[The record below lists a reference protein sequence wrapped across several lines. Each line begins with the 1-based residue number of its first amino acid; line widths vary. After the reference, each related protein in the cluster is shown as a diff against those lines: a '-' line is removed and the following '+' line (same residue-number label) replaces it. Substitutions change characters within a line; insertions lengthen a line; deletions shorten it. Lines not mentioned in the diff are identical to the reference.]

1 MYRLCRFF
9 ISDITAGE
17 NLLRNAFVPIVRE
30 SGRADHGVLF
40 AANGTCKTTV
50 LSFILNVFSP
60 DQRRFVQHLQS
71 TGDKTL
77 EQYLIPGRP
86 AVVMLDMAS
95 LDAPTLFDAAP
106 EAHLVLGQLLYRH
119 RSAADKVDR
128 LFFIAQSPD
137 FFDRLHSDWNGLLG
151 RERPWRT
158 VRDFATPHVQHT
170 TSQKEWTDT
179 LDRLGLDPWL
189 IDRQIDFARSEGGI
203 KDAFKFRSE
212 EEFLNFFLGC
222 VADMDAAI
230 TLRNTIG
237 TSLKKME
244 DRPRKIAQLGVARD
258 LKERIAD
265 FDVLAH
271 TWRDAGAAVAAAQAV
286 LGEAAHLMK
295 QADDAASRKL
305 KILEPSMKE
314 AGEQRLAASTMREA
328 AQANILAV
336 QRFQIR
342 QQIAQAERE
351 RDLAEQ
357 EIQAFNGEANA
368 LNAADVIAAIR
379 RKRAEAEIM
388 RDALLQADE
397 TLSPM
402 LQRIDTL
409 ALQYHA
415 RIDGERQD
423 LLAAIGEREVQ
434 IAELESEAK
443 AAGDRR
449 DALVARNADL
459 EEKILDNTTRIRA
472 AEESCNALPMQP
484 GERPEDTRDRL
495 SDAIGDMDARITAA
509 RGRRTALEEEVHIND
524 NRWRTLQKKQSET
537 EVNLA
542 QAQARMADEARQR
555 AKLLASTHL
564 QRVAGALDFEPT
576 SAELVSRFDDTIARS
591 RDRLEN
597 ETRRRQDLTME
608 MERLA
613 GIETLTA
620 DGQTRRLIAHYH
632 ASGISPGE
640 LKAYPEYLAGLY
652 ESPEEIAR
660 FIESDPGRFTGIMA
674 ATQAVVEA
682 VQDQSVPGWLHR
694 PVVVSTPCPPDAL
707 TAIDQ
712 VVICPVDPG
721 VYSKDHREQT
731 LAQLRE
737 RRDAIEK
744 AIAEK
749 TEELREMEADSRD
762 LHAYRERFAD
772 TAAVGSLAERVRELE
787 QRMAALAAEIMEA
800 ENLAETLRERKAEQE
815 QSIQTLAADVAG
827 LAERRKQVENWLAQY
842 AQLENWKRDTEEMF
856 AAKDA
861 LVARIDAEGTALERI
876 REEKSH
882 LQGDNQVRHTQLKGL
897 DDRAGDVAKP
907 ENADLSDEDR
917 DAALAMDVRTLKTL
931 FEQARDSQRR
941 KADELGIDVL
951 QRELDA
957 LQQIIAQRESRLDT
971 LRREHTFDAAIA
983 DDWAARST
991 ADREERRAAVG
1002 GAITARTGTVGELR
1016 SRIDYQQRE
1025 VQRLNDE
1032 LAERGRKGIRPDIL
1046 EDDLDGQDLNGVI
1059 HRLQRE
1065 AQRHDEAHE
1074 RLNLRCRELQAALK
1088 AHEDWRQET
1097 RIGLAETQA
1106 FPPVWDKQSPRAD
1119 WPEIEGAPTVET
1131 AVAAV
1136 RRLQTQVRERM
1147 ATHAAARHTVEAAR
1161 SRMGSGFDRFQADL
1175 QGERFR
1181 SHLPAVIDELR
1192 RHDTESLGTQAAELI
1207 RRCEEI
1213 AQNIESDLS
1222 ISQQIMDNLVEMLLS
1237 RAKEYHQKLQTAA
1250 QQNLPED
1257 VYVYGGQSILRA
1269 GTRLD
1274 FTRHGED
1281 FRRSVEN
1288 WLHELIQQDRLPE
1301 VNPRA
1306 GNCLGG
1312 ELLYQLLGAATG
1324 KKIFGIR
1331 LLKCDDTGRNYE
1343 PVGKDLGSG
1352 GEALTT
1358 SVLLYTLLISMRKKR
1373 HSHPDGRIPAFLVL
1387 DNPLGVCNRSD
1398 FLDAQLKVARAM
1410 GIQCVYLTGIND
1422 RESLALFELR
1432 VAIRKGSKKVEIDQ
1446 TAYDLL
1452 EVAELHVEKTD
1463 DPVLA

>member
-1 MYRLCRFF
+1 LF

-17 NLLRNAFVPIVRE
+17 NLLRNAYVPIVRE

-50 LSFILNVFSP
+50 LSFVLNVFSP

-86 AVVMLDMAS
+86 AVVMLDMTS

-128 LFFIAQSPD
+128 LFFLAQSPD
-137 FFDRLHSDWNGLLG
+137 FFDRLRSGWNGLLD
-151 RERPWRT
+151 RNRPWRA
-158 VRDFATPHVQHT
+158 VRDFATPQVQHT

-212 EEFLNFFLGC
+212 AEFLNFFLGC
-222 VADMDAAI
+222 VADMDAAV
-230 TLRNTIG
+230 TLRGTIG
-237 TSLKKME
+237 KSLKKME

-258 LKERIAD
+258 LKARIAD
-265 FDVLAH
+265 FDVLARS
-271 TWRDAGAAVAAAQAV
+271 WRDAGVAVAASQAV

-295 QADDAASRKL
+295 RADDAAGRKL
-305 KILEPSMKE
+305 KILEPAIKE
-314 AGEQRLAASTMREA
+314 AEGQRQTAHAKREVARANALVVQRL
-328 AQANILAV
+328 QV
-336 QRFQIR
+336 R
-342 QQIAQAERE
+342 QQIARAEKE
-351 RDLAEQ
+351 RARAEQ
-357 EIQAFNGEANA
+357 EIQAFKYEDNA
-368 LNAADVIAAIR
+368 LNAADVIADIR
-379 RKRAEAEIM
+379 RCRAEARIK
-388 RDALLQADE
+388 RDTLLQADE

-415 RIDGERQD
+415 RIDGDRRD
-423 LLAAIGEREVQ
+423 LLGAISRREAQ
-434 IAELESEAK
+434 IAELESDAK
-443 AAGDRR
+443 AAADRR
-449 DALVARNADL
+449 EALVVRQTDL
-459 EEKILDNTTRIRA
+459 EAKILDNTARIQA
-472 AEESCNALPMQP
+472 AEESRKSLPMQP
-484 GERPEDTRDRL
+484 GEDPEDTRNRL
-495 SDAIGDMDARITAA
+495 GEAIGDMEDRITAV
-509 RGRRTALEEEVHIND
+509 RGRRKVLEEEMRSND
-524 NRWRTLQKKQSET
+524 SRWRTLQKKQSQT
-537 EVNLA
+537 EVHRD
-542 QAQARMADEARQR
+542 QTHARMADEARQR
-555 AKLLASTHL
+555 EKLLASPHL
-564 QRVAGALDFEPT
+564 QRVAGTPAFEPT

-597 ETRRRQDLTME
+597 QVRKRLDLTME
-608 MERLA
+608 TERLA
-613 GIETLTA
+613 GVETLTA
-620 DGQTRRLIAHYH
+620 DDQTRRLIAHYH
-632 ASGISPGE
+632 ANGISPGE

-652 ESPEEIAR
+652 ASPDEIAR
-660 FIESDPGRFTGIMA
+660 FIKSDPGRFTGVMA
-674 ATQAVVEA
+674 ATEAVVEA
-682 VQDQSVPGWLHR
+682 VLDLPVPPWFHR
-694 PVVVSTPCPPDAL
+694 PVVLSTPCPPDAL
-707 TAIDQ
+707 TAIEQ
-712 VVICPVDPG
+712 AVICPGDPG
-721 VYSKDHREQT
+721 VYSKNHREKM
-731 LAQLRE
+731 LARLRE
-737 RRDAIEK
+737 RRAAMEKVIE
-744 AIAEK
+744 EK
-749 TEELREMEADSRD
+749 TGELREMEADSRD
-762 LHAYRERFAD
+762 LHAYREHYAD
-772 TAAVGSLAERVRELE
+772 AAAVDSLAERGRELD
-787 QRMAALAAEIMEA
+787 QRLAALAVEIMDTEH
-800 ENLAETLRERKAEQE
+800 LAETLRERKAQ
-815 QSIQTLAADVAG
+815 QDQAIQDLAANMVR
-827 LAERRKQVENWLAQY
+827 LAEHRSQVEAWLERY
-842 AQLENWKRDTEEMF
+842 ALLDDWKRDAEEMIG
-856 AAKDA
+856 AKSA
-861 LVARIDAEGTALERI
+861 LVARMDAERAALERI
-876 REEKSH
+876 REAKSR
-882 LQGDNQVRHTQLKGL
+882 LQGDNRERHAQLKGL

-907 ENADLSDEDR
+907 ENANLSEPDR
-917 DAALAMDVRTLKTL
+917 EAALTMDLRTLKTL
-931 FEQARDSQRR
+931 FEEARDGQRR
-941 KADELGIDVL
+941 KADELGIDAL
-951 QRELDA
+951 QRELDG
-957 LQQIIAQRESRLDT
+957 LLHSIAERDSRLDA
-971 LRREHTFDAAIA
+971 LRREHAFDAAVA
-983 DDWAARST
+983 DGWAARS
-991 ADREERRAAVG
+991 AAEREERRAAVAA
-1002 GAITARTGTVGELR
+1002 AITAHTGTVGELR
-1016 SRIDYQQRE
+1016 SRIDYQQRD

-1032 LAERGRKGIRPDIL
+1032 LAERARKGVRPDIL
-1046 EDDLDGQDLNGVI
+1046 EEDLGEQDLDGVI

-1065 AQRHDEAHE
+1065 AQRHDETHE

-1088 AHEDWRQET
+1088 LHTDWRQET

-1106 FPPVWDKQSPRAD
+1106 FPPVWDQHSPRTD
-1119 WPEIEGAPTVET
+1119 WPEIEGAATVET
-1131 AVAAV
+1131 AIAAV
-1136 RRLQTQVRERM
+1136 RALQTQVRERM
-1147 ATHAAARHTVEAAR
+1147 AACEAEREAVEVVR
-1161 SRMGSGFDRFQADL
+1161 SRMGKGFERLQADL

-1192 RHDTESLGTQAAELI
+1192 RHDTESLGNQAEELVD
-1207 RRCEEI
+1207 RCEAI

-1222 ISQQIMDNLVEMLLS
+1222 ISQQIMDNLVDMLLS

-1250 QQNLPED
+1250 QQCLPED
-1257 VYVYGGQSILRA
+1257 VYVYGGRSILRA

-1274 FTRHGED
+1274 FARHGED

-1358 SVLLYTLLISMRKKR
+1358 AVLLYTVLISMRKKR

-1398 FLDAQLKVARAM
+1398 FLDTQLKVARAM

-1422 RESLALFELR
+1422 RESLDLFELR
-1432 VAIRKGSKKVEIDQ
+1432 VAIRKRNKKVEIGQ

-1463 DPVLA
+1463 EPILA

>member
-1 MYRLCRFF
+1 MYRLCKIF

-30 SGRADHGVLF
+30 SGQADHGVLF

-71 TGDKTL
+71 SGDKTM

-119 RSAADKVDR
+119 RSAKDKVDR
-128 LFFIAQSPD
+128 HFFIAHSPD
-137 FFDRLHSDWNGLLG
+137 FFDRLREKWNPLLDQDQ
-151 RERPWRT
+151 PWRT
-158 VRDFATPHVQHT
+158 VRDFAAPHVQYT
-170 TSQKEWTDT
+170 TSQKEWTDI

-212 EEFLNFFLGC
+212 AEFLNFFLGC
-222 VADMDAAI
+222 VADMDAAV
-230 TLRNTIG
+230 TLRDTIG
-237 TSLKKME
+237 KSLKKME

-258 LKERIAD
+258 LKARIAD
-265 FDVLAH
+265 FDLLAR
-271 TWRDAGAAVAAAQAV
+271 TWRDAGDAVAASQAV

-295 QADDAASRKL
+295 QADDAAARKL
-305 KILEPSMKE
+305 KNLEPEMKE
-314 AGEQRLAASTMREA
+314 ADGQRLAVHARREA
-328 AQANILAV
+328 ARANALAV

-342 QQIAQAERE
+342 QQIAQTQRE
-351 RDLAEQ
+351 RDQAEQ
-357 EIQAFNGEANA
+357 EIQALKGEENA
-368 LNAADVIAAIR
+368 INAADVIADIR
-379 RKRAEAEIM
+379 RNRAEAQIR

-402 LQRIDTL
+402 LERIDTL

-415 RIDGERQD
+415 RLDGDRQD
-423 LLAAIGEREVQ
+423 LLEAIGQWEAQ
-434 IAELESEAK
+434 ITALESEAK

-449 DALVARNADL
+449 DALVVRNADL

-472 AEESCNALPMQP
+472 AEESRNALPMQP
-484 GERPEDTRDRL
+484 GERPEDARNRL
-495 SDAIGDMDARITAA
+495 SEAIADMDARITAA
-509 RGRRTALEEEVHIND
+509 RGRRAALEEEVRTND
-524 NRWRTLQKKQSET
+524 KGWRTLQKKQSET
-537 EVNLA
+537 EVHVE
-542 QAQARMADEARQR
+542 QAHARMADEARQR
-555 AKLLASTHL
+555 EKLLASPHL
-564 QRVAGALDFEPT
+564 QRVAGALAFEPT

-597 ETRRRQDLTME
+597 EARQRLDLTME

-620 DGQTRRLIAHYH
+620 DDQTRRLIAYYH
-632 ASGISPGE
+632 ANGISPGE

-652 ESPEEIAR
+652 ESPDAIAR

-674 ATQAVVEA
+674 ATEAVVEA
-682 VQDQSVPGWLHR
+682 LQDLPVPGWLHR
-694 PVVVSTPCPPDAL
+694 PVVVSTPCAPDAL
-707 TAIDQ
+707 TAIEQ
-712 VVICPVDPG
+712 TVICPDDPG
-721 VYSKDHREQT
+721 VYSKDHREKT
-731 LAQLRE
+731 LARLRE
-737 RRDAIEK
+737 RHDAIEK

-749 TEELREMEADSRD
+749 TGELREMDADSRV
-762 LHAYRERFAD
+762 LHAYREQFAD
-772 TAAVGSLAERVRELE
+772 AAAVGSLAERVRELE
-787 QRMAALAAEIMEA
+787 QRLAALAVKIMDAET
-800 ENLAETLRERKAEQE
+800 LADTLRERKAEQE
-815 QSIQTLAADVAG
+815 QSLQTLAADVAG
-827 LAERRKQVENWLAQY
+827 LAERRRQVENWLAQY
-842 AQLENWKRDTEEMF
+842 AQLENWKRDAEEML
-856 AAKDA
+856 AARDA
-861 LVARIDAEGTALERI
+861 LAARIDAERTALERI
-876 REEKSH
+876 REMKSR
-882 LQGDNQVRHTQLKGL
+882 LQGDNQERRAQLKGL

-907 ENADLSDEDR
+907 DNGDLSDEDR
-917 DAALAMDVRTLKTL
+917 DVALTMDLRTLKTL
-931 FEQARDSQRR
+931 VEEAREGQRR
-941 KADELGIDVL
+941 KADELGIDGL
-951 QRELDA
+951 QRELEA
-957 LQQIIAQRESRLDT
+957 LHHTIAQRESRLDT
-971 LRREHTFDAAIA
+971 LRREHAFDAAIA
-983 DDWAARST
+983 GDWAARSA
-991 ADREERRAAVG
+991 ADREERRTAVG
-1002 GAITARTGTVGELR
+1002 GAITAHTGTVGELR
-1016 SRIDYQQRE
+1016 SRIDYQQRD

-1032 LAERGRKGIRPDIL
+1032 LSERGRRGIRPDIL
-1046 EDDLDGQDLNGVI
+1046 EDDLDDQDLDGVI

-1065 AQRHDEAHE
+1065 AQRHDETHE
-1074 RLNLRCRELQAALK
+1074 RLSLRCRELQTALK
-1088 AHEDWRQET
+1088 THADWRQET

-1106 FPPVWDKQSPRAD
+1106 FAPVWDQHSPRTD
-1119 WPEIEGAPTVET
+1119 WPDIAGAPTVDAT
-1131 AVAAV
+1131 VAAV
-1136 RRLQTQVRERM
+1136 RTLQAQVRERM
-1147 ATHAAARHTVEAAR
+1147 AACDKERSVVDAARR
-1161 SRMGSGFDRFQADL
+1161 RMGNGFERLQADL

-1192 RHDTESLGTQAAELI
+1192 RHDTESLGAQAEELI
-1207 RRCEEI
+1207 GRCEEI

-1222 ISQQIMDNLVEMLLS
+1222 ISQQIMDNLVDMLLS

-1250 QQNLPED
+1250 QQRLPED

-1274 FTRHGED
+1274 FIRYGED

-1324 KKIFGIR
+1324 KKAFGIR

-1422 RESLALFELR
+1422 RESLDLFELR
-1432 VAIRKGSKKVEIDQ
+1432 VAIRKGNKKVEIDH

-1452 EVAELHVEKTD
+1452 EVAELNVEKTD
-1463 DPVLA
+1463 EPVLA